1 MVEGKFPQ
9 SLSSYM
15 HPPSCMCAS
24 GLVPSPELQASH
36 VVSII
41 WCVLCGRGDVDGN
54 STSVDHVGD
63 VGDDVGDNR
72 TSIDD
77 VGDTDNMVELM

>member
-1 MVEGKFPQ
+1 M
-9 SLSSYM
+9 
-15 HPPSCMCAS
+15 
-24 GLVPSPELQASH
+24 
-36 VVSII
+36 
-41 WCVLCGRGDVDGN
+41 LCGRGDVDGN

-77 VGDTDNMVELM
+77 VGDSDNMVELMQAYDVTR